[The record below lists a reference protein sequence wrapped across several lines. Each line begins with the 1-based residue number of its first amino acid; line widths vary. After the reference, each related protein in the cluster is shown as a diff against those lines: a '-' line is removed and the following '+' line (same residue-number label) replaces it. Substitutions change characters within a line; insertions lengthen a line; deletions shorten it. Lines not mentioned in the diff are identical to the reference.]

1 MQQGDGCASCGS
13 GCAEGE
19 RAAVIA
25 PRFAWFPPRARS
37 LGRDCIDFWKAAGGS
52 LFEWQEFVIEGI
64 LGLDADDRFVSKDD
78 GLAVS
83 RQNGKG
89 VILQAIETFVAFE
102 LGTAFGYDLVMHTAH
117 EVPTSLEHQLRM
129 EEIIQNC
136 PSLHAKVR
144 DVGGYR
150 HANGQESIRLKD
162 GTRIVFKA
170 RTRGSGR
177 GYSGDLLVWD
187 EAMEIPDHVVAAQ
200 KPSTRAS
207 TARHGQ
213 KTIYAGSAVDQ
224 TIHVNGRM
232 FSLIRKRGIEQTQRV
247 SWAEWSAPFD
257 HPDEMTD
264 DDLRALAN
272 QRAGNP
278 SMADGLISEETVAGE
293 VEVMPRRVAAVEL
306 FGAGDWPDPD
316 GNVETVVPID
326 LWDGGVNSQSRAE
339 APYSLF
345 VDVSPDRWTAIALAG
360 RNEAGS
366 YHVEIQEF
374 REGSRWAVKWLSDR
388 WQRSGHDI
396 YAIGLD
402 GLGPAAALA
411 VELEEAGVPV
421 ERFTSTEM
429 AESCGRFV
437 DLVSEGEIEH
447 LGSAELRDAIL
458 GAATRPLLDRFAW
471 ARRSSRTNIAPLV
484 AATGAVGLAAGVAT
498 GDLAVF

>member
-1 MQQGDGCASCGS
+1 MPA
-13 GCAEGE
+13 GE
-19 RAAVIA
+19 RAVVIE
-25 PRFAWFPPRARS
+25 PRYAWFPPRARS
-37 LGRDCIDFWKAAGGS
+37 LGRDCIDFWKASGGT
-52 LFEWQEFVIEGI
+52 LFEWQEFEIEGL
-64 LGLDADDRFVSKDD
+64 LGLDEHDRWVSADD
-78 GLAVS
+78 GLCVA

-89 VILQAIETFVAFE
+89 VILQAVETFVAFE
-102 LGTAFGYDLVMHTAH
+102 LGHAFGYDLVMHTAH

-136 PSLHAKVR
+136 PSLHVKVK

-187 EAMEIPDHVVAAQ
+187 EAMEVPDHVVAAQ

-207 TARHGQ
+207 TARYGQ

-224 TIHVNGRM
+224 TVHQHGRM
-232 FSLIRKRGIEQTQRV
+232 FALIRKRGIERTQRV

-257 HPDEMTD
+257 HPEEMTE
-264 DDLRALAN
+264 DDLRALEN
-272 QRAGNP
+272 QHAGNP
-278 SMADGLISEETVAGE
+278 SMKDGLISEETVAGE

-316 GNVETVVPID
+316 GNVDAVIPID
-326 LWDGGVNSQSRAE
+326 VWDGGCRTDSRAE

-345 VDVSPDRWTAIALAG
+345 IDVSPDRWTAIALGGRNDAG
-360 RNEAGS
+360 R

-374 REGSRWAVKWLSDR
+374 REGTRWVRQWVAER
-388 WQRSGHDI
+388 WERSSADI

-402 GLGPAAALA
+402 GLGPAAALS
-411 VELEEAGVPV
+411 VELEELGIPI
-421 ERFTSTEM
+421 ERFSSTEM
-429 AESCGRFV
+429 AEACGRFV
-437 DLVSEGEIEH
+437 DLVSEGDVEH
-447 LGSAELRDAIL
+447 LGSDELREAIL

-484 AATGAVGLAAGVAT
+484 AATGALGLAAGIAT
-498 GDLAVF
+498 GELMIY

>member
-1 MQQGDGCASCGS
+1 M
-13 GCAEGE
+13 
-19 RAAVIA
+19 IA
-25 PRFAWFPPRARS
+25 PRYAWFPPCARS
-37 LGRDCIDFWKAAGGS
+37 LGRECIDFWKAAGGS
-52 LFEWQEFVIEGI
+52 LFEWQEFTIEGI
-64 LGLDADDRFVSKDD
+64 LGLDDDDRWVSADD
-78 GLAVS
+78 GLCVA
-83 RQNGKG
+83 RQNGKDE
-89 VILQAIETFVAFE
+89 VLQPIELFVAFE
-102 LGTAFGYDLVMHTAH
+102 LGHAFGYDLVMHTAH
-117 EVPTSLEHQLRM
+117 EVPTALEHQLRL
-129 EEIIQNC
+129 EEVIQNA
-136 PSLHAKVR
+136 PELHAKVK

-177 GYSGDLLVWD
+177 GYSGDLLVWN
-187 EAMEIPDHVVAAQ
+187 EAMEIPDHVVGAQ

-207 TARHGQ
+207 TARYGQ

-224 TIHVNGRM
+224 TVHLNGRM

-264 DDLRALAN
+264 DDLRAIAN

-293 VEVMPRRVAAVEL
+293 IEVMPRRVAAVEL

-316 GNVETVVPID
+316 GDVDAIIPVGV
-326 LWDGGVNSQSRAE
+326 WDGGFRADSRAE

-345 VDVSPDRWTAIALAG
+345 VDVSPNRWTAIALAG
-360 RNEAGS
+360 RNEAGRF
-366 YHVEIQEF
+366 HVEIQEF
-374 REGSRWAVKWLSDR
+374 REGTRWVPR
-388 WQRSGHDI
+388 WIAERWERSGHDI

-402 GLGPAAALA
+402 GLGPAAAMS
-411 VELEEAGVPV
+411 VELEELGVPI
-421 ERFTSTEM
+421 ERFSSTDM
-429 AESCGRFV
+429 AEACGRFV
-437 DLVSEGEIEH
+437 DLVSEGEVEH
-447 LGSAELRDAIL
+447 LGSAELREAIL

-484 AATGAVGLAAGVAT
+484 AATGALGLAAGVST
-498 GDLAVF
+498 GEMAIY

>member
-1 MQQGDGCASCGS
+1 M
-13 GCAEGE
+13 
-19 RAAVIA
+19 
-25 PRFAWFPPRARS
+25 P
-37 LGRDCIDFWKAAGGS
+37 AGGS
-52 LFEWQEFVIEGI
+52 LFEWQEFVIEGF
-64 LGLDADDRFVSKDD
+64 LGMDEDDRFVSKDD
-78 GLAVS
+78 GIAVS

-89 VILQAIETFVAFE
+89 VILQAIEAFVAFE
-102 LGTAFGYDLVMHTAH
+102 LGHAFGYDLVMHTAH
-117 EVPTSLEHQLRM
+117 EVPTSLEHQLRL
-129 EEIIQNC
+129 EEVIQNAS
-136 PSLHAKVR
+136 SLHAKVKE
-144 DVGGYR
+144 VGGYR
-150 HANGQESIRLKD
+150 HANGQESIRLRD

-207 TARHGQ
+207 TARFGQ

-224 TIHVNGRM
+224 TVHANGRM
-232 FSLIRKRGIEQTQRV
+232 FSLIRKRGIERSLRV

-264 DDLRALAN
+264 DELRDLSN

-278 SMADGLISEETVAGE
+278 SMEDGLISEETVAGE

-316 GNVETVVPID
+316 GAVETAVPID
-326 LWDGGVNSQSRAE
+326 VWDGGFRADSRAE

-345 VDVSPDRWTAIALAG
+345 IDVSPDRWTAIALGGRNDAG
-360 RNEAGS
+360 R
-366 YHVEIQEF
+366 YHIEIQEF
-374 REGSRWAVKWLSDR
+374 REGTRWVPKWVAER
-388 WQRSGHDI
+388 WERSGHDI

-411 VELEEAGVPV
+411 VELEELGVPI
-421 ERFTSTEM
+421 ERFSSTEM
-429 AESCGRFV
+429 AESCVRFV
-437 DLVSEGEIEH
+437 DLVSEGEVEH
-447 LGSAELRDAIL
+447 LGSHELREAIL

-484 AATGAVGLAAGVAT
+484 AATGALGLAAGVAS
-498 GDLAVF
+498 GDLAVY